1 MAVSD
6 TISLEMYPEP
16 DASYS
21 GARLGPDGA
30 ITLDF
35 ARQLLDDLKA
45 QKVLHKRYAF
55 QVVLA
60 VKAILAALPTVVE
73 VPVPEGTHLT
83 VCGDVH
89 GQFYDLLNIFDI
101 NGLPSDENPYLFNGD
116 FVDRGS
122 FSVEV
127 IMALFAFKARGGG
140 APAREGERLCGG
152 F

>member
-6 TISLEMYPEP
+6 TISLDVYPEP
-16 DASYS
+16 DASYT
-21 GARLGPDGA
+21 GARLGPEGA
-30 ITLDF
+30 VTLGF
-35 ARQLLDDLKA
+35 VQQLLEDLKA

-60 VKAILAALPTVVE
+60 VKAVLAALPTVVE

-101 NGLPSDENPYLFNGD
+101 NGL
-116 FVDRGS
+116 V
-122 FSVEV
+122 
-127 IMALFAFKARGGG
+127 RGGACACACAWHG
-140 APAREGERLCGG
+140 MAVHACHSRQGL
-152 F
+152 